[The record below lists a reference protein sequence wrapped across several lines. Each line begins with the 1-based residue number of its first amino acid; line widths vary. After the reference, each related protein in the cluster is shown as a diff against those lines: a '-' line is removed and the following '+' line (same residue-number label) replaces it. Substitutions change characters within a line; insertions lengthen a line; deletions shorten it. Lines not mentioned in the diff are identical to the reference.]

1 MSVSETTRIG
11 SVLAG
16 YRIESLLGRGG
27 MSVVYLAEH
36 VRLGRKV
43 ALKVLAA
50 PLANDDSFR
59 ERFSRESQRAA
70 ELDHPNVIPIYDA
83 GEVEGGDADGL
94 LYIAMR
100 YVAGSDLRS
109 LLKQHRRLGLGRTL
123 FILEQVAGALD
134 AAHDRN
140 LIHRDV
146 KPANILIADPSE
158 HVYLTDFGI
167 AKQTTSPELTRTGV
181 FVGTLDYAAPEQIEG
196 LTLDARTDVYALGCV
211 LYECLAG
218 QPPFSREA
226 DVAVMHAH
234 LSTPAPKLSE
244 VRPDLTKELDRV
256 ITTAMA
262 KPMDERYTRCPELID
277 AARDAVLKRHA
288 TSASSMRAALDDAEQ
303 HPEPPPPVEPAPVE
317 PEPVAAPLPPVVEP
331 EPEPVALAEPVAVA
345 EPVSAA
351 PPADAPRRRFAGV
364 PGWLVTA
371 GLVVLAAALAATVG
385 YVLAGDGNE
394 ATATPTGVTTTPGET
409 TSTSAPISL
418 AALVPN
424 QLWKSCAVQT
434 QPVAGAV
441 ESAVCL
447 QPGDLSIQN
456 APDRW
461 ELSIYPSAAAL
472 ETAYTSAR
480 QGAGVAASGGRCDG
494 AFWGGSGGWA
504 HPGNPPKPGGNRFCY
519 FDGDE
524 AVMVWTHEKLGQP
537 THRDLLAVA
546 REGGSDHA
554 GLFTWWRFWHHRIG
568 KAGA

>member
-59 ERFSRESQRAA
+59 ERFTRESQRAA

-109 LLKQHRRLGLGRTL
+109 LLKQHGKLGLGRTL

-218 QPPFSREA
+218 RPPFDRDA

-234 LSTPAPKLSE
+234 LSTPPPKLSE

-256 ITTAMA
+256 IASAMA
-262 KPMDERYTRCPELID
+262 KSRDERYARCPELVD
-277 AARDAVLKRHA
+277 AARDAVLGRQA
-288 TSASSMRAALDDAEQ
+288 SSASSMRAALEEVEQ
-303 HPEPPPPVEPAPVE
+303 QQPPPPPAPVE
-317 PEPVAAPLPPVVEP
+317 PEPVAAAPPPPVR
-331 EPEPVALAEPVAVA
+331 EPEPVALAEPV
-345 EPVSAA
+345 SAPSGA
-351 PPADAPRRRFAGV
+351 GEPRRRFGGI

-371 GLVVLAAALAATVG
+371 GLVVLAATLAAVVG
-385 YVLAGDGNE
+385 YVIAGDGNE
-394 ATATPTGVTTTPGET
+394 ATANPPPPPGATTPAET
-409 TSTSAPISL
+409 TSTSGEVGLS
-418 AALVPN
+418 ALVPN
-424 QLWKSCAVQT
+424 QLWKSCAVQN
-434 QPVAGAV
+434 QPDVAAV
-441 ESAVCL
+441 ESAVCP
-447 QPGDLSIQN
+447 QPGDLSVPN

-461 ELSIYPSAAAL
+461 EVSIYPDAASLAK
-472 ETAYTSAR
+472 AYTTAR
-480 QGAGVAASGGRCDG
+480 KGAGVAATGGRCDG
-494 AFWGGSGGWA
+494 SFWGGSGPWV
-504 HPGNPPKPGGNRFCY
+504 HSGNPPKPGGQRFCY
-519 FDGDE
+519 FDGDD
-524 AVMVWTHEKLGQP
+524 AVIVWTHEKFGDP
-537 THRDLLAVA
+537 THRDMLAVA
-546 REGGSDHA
+546 REGGTNHA
-554 GLFTWWRFWHHRIG
+554 GLYNWWRFWHHRIG
-568 KAGA
+568 KTGT